1 MRIKKMKNPCHNCT
15 ERVLWCHSWCEKHAE
30 YKENLEVIKIEEQ
43 KDKDLI
49 CYCANAK
56 IRMNKEKV
64 KRLKHE

>member
-15 ERVLWCHSWCEKHAE
+15 KRVLGCHGWCEKHAE
-30 YKENLEVIKIEEQ
+30 YKENLEAIKTEEQ
-43 KDKDLI
+43 KDKDFV
-49 CYCANAK
+49 CYCTNAQ